1 MAAAVVVRRRRWT
14 ARSSH
19 RHGRRSTRWNADPR
33 SVDMLRLSARAAL
46 TRACVACGH
55 GCCCCCCLPSLI
67 LFRIFHTQRIPTGGD
82 CSKQSPDGDACVC
95 ACVRGAVQGRDA
107 RRRKQR
113 AQGQGAARPI
123 GMSRERAGSCSCA
136 ADSRSRAPDAVTK
149 YFFRFFLRDAAMLCL
164 ALCKMLQCL
173 AGGKSDGAW
182 ACRHAP
188 LLW

>member
-33 SVDMLRLSARAAL
+33 SVDMLRLRARAAL

-67 LFRIFHTQRIPTGGD
+67 LFRNLHSQRIPTGGD

-123 GMSRERAGSCSCA
+123 GMSRGRAGSCSCA